1 MPSNPFRTLATDY
14 NGPLIIWYGQDSWKN
29 IGVTPSN
36 SERIGL
42 TYSTHI
48 PQVEIQSKNSLD
60 ATILDPGKDIDFRE
74 VVIDEM
80 RAQKDEELMRLIKE
94 TEIRAKFQQ
103 IAI

>member
-1 MPSNPFRTLATDY
+1 MPSSPFRTIATDY

-42 TYSTHI
+42 TYSTQI
-48 PQVEIQSKNSLD
+48 PQVELPDKSRPDESVSNP
-60 ATILDPGKDIDFRE
+60 AKDVGFRE
-74 VVIDEM
+74 LIIDEM
-80 RAQKDEELMRLIKE
+80 RAQKDEELQRLIKE
-94 TEIRAKFQQ
+94 TEIRAKFQA